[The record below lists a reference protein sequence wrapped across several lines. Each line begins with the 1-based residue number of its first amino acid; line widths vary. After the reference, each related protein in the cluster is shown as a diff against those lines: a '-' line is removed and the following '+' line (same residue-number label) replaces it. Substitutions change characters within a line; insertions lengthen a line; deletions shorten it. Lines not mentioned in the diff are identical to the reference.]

1 MLFFAQQTV
10 SFSAESYINFCTQC
24 AIMTQTR
31 HPPSTPSHLGHSQS
45 FDKIDSF
52 LKSVLNILILCN
64 LIVGWGGIGSY
75 KRGSWY
81 FTSNLQIQ
89 RRYLKVGESMIH
101 QSKCWYYLGPFQTFK
116 AELFAKIVFGYKPL
130 SLFVKTSNL
139 HASLVL

>member
-31 HPPSTPSHLGHSQS
+31 RPPSTPSHLGHSQS

-52 LKSVLNILILCN
+52 LKSVLNILILCH
-64 LIVGWGGIGSY
+64 LIVGWGVGVIKEGD
-75 KRGSWY
+75 GV
-81 FTSNLQIQ
+81 FVSNLQIQ
-89 RRYLKVGESMIH
+89 RRCLKVGESIIH
-101 QSKCWYYLGPFQTFK
+101 QSKCWYYLGPFQTLK

-130 SLFVKTSNL
+130 NFFVKSSNL
-139 HASLVL
+139 DVSLVL